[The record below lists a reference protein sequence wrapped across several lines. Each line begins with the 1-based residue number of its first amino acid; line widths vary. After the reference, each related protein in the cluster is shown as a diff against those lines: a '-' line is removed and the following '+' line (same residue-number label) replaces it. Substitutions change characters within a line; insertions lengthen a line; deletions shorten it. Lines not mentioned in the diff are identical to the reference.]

1 MIDIN
6 SCFKELDKDIN
17 LCILIYEEQVIWLV
31 FCYYIDFLA
40 FLTTWYV
47 WCKIILE
54 ERLKSMYDDKRFLT
68 AREILEKDFKI
79 DARGYRPQEVDQF
92 LDLVIKDYV
101 DFEATTKRLV
111 TEIKALESDNAKLKA
126 EIRNLKASLDIANSN
141 KGVTNV
147 DLLKRISDLEKVVYG
162 E

>member
-1 MIDIN
+1 M
-6 SCFKELDKDIN
+6 
-17 LCILIYEEQVIWLV
+17 
-31 FCYYIDFLA
+31 
-40 FLTTWYV
+40 
-47 WCKIILE
+47 E
-54 ERLKSMYDDKRFLT
+54 ERLKSKYDDKRFLT

>member
-1 MIDIN
+1 M
-6 SCFKELDKDIN
+6 
-17 LCILIYEEQVIWLV
+17 YE
-31 FCYYIDFLA
+31 
-40 FLTTWYV
+40 
-47 WCKIILE
+47 
-54 ERLKSMYDDKRFLT
+54 DKRFLT

-92 LDLVIKDYV
+92 LDLIIKDYV

-111 TEIKALESDNAKLKA
+111 TEIKALEADNAKLKS
-126 EIRNLKASLDIANSN
+126 EIRNLKESLDIAGSN

-162 E
+162 EE

>member
-1 MIDIN
+1 M
-6 SCFKELDKDIN
+6 
-17 LCILIYEEQVIWLV
+17 YE
-31 FCYYIDFLA
+31 
-40 FLTTWYV
+40 
-47 WCKIILE
+47 
-54 ERLKSMYDDKRFLT
+54 DKRFLT

-92 LDLVIKDYV
+92 LDLIIKDYV

-111 TEIKALESDNAKLKA
+111 TEIKTLESDNAKLKA
-126 EIRNLKASLDIANSN
+126 EIRNLKESLDIAGSN

-147 DLLKRISDLEKVVYG
+147 DLLKRIRDLEKVVYG

>member
-1 MIDIN
+1 M
-6 SCFKELDKDIN
+6 
-17 LCILIYEEQVIWLV
+17 YE
-31 FCYYIDFLA
+31 
-40 FLTTWYV
+40 
-47 WCKIILE
+47 
-54 ERLKSMYDDKRFLT
+54 DKRFLT

-92 LDLVIKDYV
+92 LDLIIKDYV

-111 TEIKALESDNAKLKA
+111 TEIKALETDNAKLKA
-126 EIRNLKASLDIANSN
+126 EIRNLKASLDIAGSN

>member
-1 MIDIN
+1 M
-6 SCFKELDKDIN
+6 
-17 LCILIYEEQVIWLV
+17 YEE
-31 FCYYIDFLA
+31 
-40 FLTTWYV
+40 
-47 WCKIILE
+47 
-54 ERLKSMYDDKRFLT
+54 KRFLT
-68 AREILEKDFKI
+68 AREILDKDFKI

-92 LDLVIKDYV
+92 LDLIIKDYV

-111 TEIKALESDNAKLKA
+111 TEIKTLEADNAKLKA
-126 EIRNLKASLDIANSN
+126 EIRNLKASLDIAGSN

>member
-1 MIDIN
+1 M
-6 SCFKELDKDIN
+6 
-17 LCILIYEEQVIWLV
+17 YE
-31 FCYYIDFLA
+31 
-40 FLTTWYV
+40 
-47 WCKIILE
+47 
-54 ERLKSMYDDKRFLT
+54 DKRFLT

-92 LDLVIKDYV
+92 LDLIIKDYV
-101 DFEATTKRLV
+101 DFESTTKRLV
-111 TEIKALESDNAKLKA
+111 TEIKALEAENTKLKS
-126 EIRNLKASLDIANSN
+126 EIRNLKASLDIAGSN

>member
-1 MIDIN
+1 M
-6 SCFKELDKDIN
+6 
-17 LCILIYEEQVIWLV
+17 YE
-31 FCYYIDFLA
+31 
-40 FLTTWYV
+40 
-47 WCKIILE
+47 
-54 ERLKSMYDDKRFLT
+54 DKRFLS

-92 LDLVIKDYV
+92 LDLIIKDYV

-126 EIRNLKASLDIANSN
+126 EIRNLKESLDIAGSN

>member
-1 MIDIN
+1 
-6 SCFKELDKDIN
+6 
-17 LCILIYEEQVIWLV
+17 
-31 FCYYIDFLA
+31 
-40 FLTTWYV
+40 
-47 WCKIILE
+47 
-54 ERLKSMYDDKRFLT
+54 MYDDKRFLT

-141 KGVTNV
+141 KGVTHV

>member
-1 MIDIN
+1 MY
-6 SCFKELDKDIN
+6 EDK
-17 LCILIYEEQVIWLV
+17 
-31 FCYYIDFLA
+31 
-40 FLTTWYV
+40 
-47 WCKIILE
+47 K
-54 ERLKSMYDDKRFLT
+54 FLT

-92 LDLVIKDYV
+92 LDMIIKDYV
-101 DFEATTKRLV
+101 EFETTTKKMMN
-111 TEIKALESDNAKLKA
+111 EIKRLEDENSKLKS
-126 EIRNLKASLDIANSN
+126 ENRNLKASLDIAGSN

>member
-1 MIDIN
+1 
-6 SCFKELDKDIN
+6 
-17 LCILIYEEQVIWLV
+17 
-31 FCYYIDFLA
+31 
-40 FLTTWYV
+40 
-47 WCKIILE
+47 
-54 ERLKSMYDDKRFLT
+54 MYDDKRFLT

-92 LDLVIKDYV
+92 LDLVNKDYV

>member
-1 MIDIN
+1 
-6 SCFKELDKDIN
+6 
-17 LCILIYEEQVIWLV
+17 
-31 FCYYIDFLA
+31 
-40 FLTTWYV
+40 
-47 WCKIILE
+47 
-54 ERLKSMYDDKRFLT
+54 MYDDKRFLT
-68 AREILEKDFKI
+68 GPEILEKDFKI